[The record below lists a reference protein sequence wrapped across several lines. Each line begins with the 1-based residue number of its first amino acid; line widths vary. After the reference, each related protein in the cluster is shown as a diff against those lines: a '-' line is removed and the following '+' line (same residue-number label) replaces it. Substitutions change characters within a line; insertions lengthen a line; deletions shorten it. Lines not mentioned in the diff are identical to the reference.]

1 MDKKQRTVL
10 RGAGGNAAVVVL
22 TLLIRFITGVHFRSQ
37 IPPLPDM
44 ETLSVPLQDQL
55 SDATRKARLNP
66 TADNLGRLGMVYHS
80 STDYE
85 NAAACYQLAI
95 KKNSSKWEWSYFLG
109 YLNKEMGESA
119 RAVKNFKTVIKEN
132 PKAYHAWYYTG
143 EGYQNM
149 GSNDKAEI
157 AFKKIASIREKN
169 TAVNG
174 ASRIDYFPL
183 RTYARYQL
191 ARIYLG
197 TGRVD
202 LAEQTLQD
210 ILNDNITFGQ
220 AYRLLGNIYA
230 TRGDI
235 VQSGKYILRAND
247 LSDYSSPVDTLVDQ
261 LSLLSRSELYLLK
274 QIDEAERKVHPEW
287 AMKLVIHAI
296 RVMPENKYLI
306 SKAVKLFLKM
316 DAGKQIT
323 PYLDKHLGLFKDD
336 YNEIKEVA
344 DLLYEKGAF
353 QKSLGYYQQAA
364 RLKPGEAEIQ
374 SSLVLAL
381 FNAGMKEES
390 LAYMAELLEKDKKN
404 LKVLSNG
411 VYIMLTMGEMGKAD
425 AYVAELNRLAP
436 ANPKVQQLT
445 GMIAERDGQL
455 SRATALYEKSFS
467 GDPKDLATIQALGE
481 ILVRQEMWGEA
492 AGHYKKALEYHP
504 NEPYLLERLG
514 SLLINCPDAKLRN
527 VAEGMEYAERAFTHK
542 ASPTL
547 TMFSAGKSLSD
558 AYASMGDRQK
568 AYAYLNIIYEMARS
582 QGAPKEI
589 AEEIAKKLAE
599 YK

>member
-1 MDKKQRTVL
+1 
-10 RGAGGNAAVVVL
+10 
-22 TLLIRFITGVHFRSQ
+22 
-37 IPPLPDM
+37 M
-44 ETLSVPLQDQL
+44 EKLSVQLQEQL
-55 SDATRKARLNP
+55 SGANRKARHNP
-66 TADNLGRLGMVYHS
+66 TAGNLGRLGMVYHS
-80 STDYE
+80 SADYVK
-85 NAAACYQLAI
+85 AATCYQLAI

-119 RAVKNFKTVIKEN
+119 RAVEHFKTVLREN

-143 EGYQNM
+143 EGYQNL
-149 GSNDKAEI
+149 GSTDKAEI
-157 AFKKIASIREKN
+157 AFKKIEAIREKKSSP
-169 TAVNG
+169 TA
-174 ASRIDYFPL
+174 AARIDYFPL

-191 ARIYLG
+191 ARIYLS

-202 LAEQTLQD
+202 PAEHVLRD

-220 AYRLLGNIYA
+220 AYRLLGNVYA
-230 TRGDI
+230 TRGDTG
-235 VQSGKYILRAND
+235 QSYKYILRAND
-247 LSDYSSPVDTLVDQ
+247 LFDYSSPVDTLIDQ
-261 LSLLSRSELYLLK
+261 LSLISRSELYLLK
-274 QIDEAERKVHPEW
+274 QIDEAERMVHPEW

-296 RVMPENKYLI
+296 QVLPENKYLV

-316 DAGKQIT
+316 DAGKQIA
-323 PYLDKHLGLFKDD
+323 PYLDKHLGFFKDD

-344 DLLYEKGAF
+344 DLLYEKGVY
-353 QKSLGYYQQAA
+353 QKALGYYQQAA

-381 FNAGMKEES
+381 FNSGMKEES
-390 LAYMAELLEKDKKN
+390 LTYMAELLKKDKKN
-404 LKVLSNG
+404 VRILSNG

-455 SRATALYEKSFS
+455 SRATSCYERSFS
-467 GDPKDLATIQALGE
+467 GDPRDLATIQALSD
-481 ILVRQEMWGEA
+481 ILVRQKMWGKVA
-492 AGHYKKALEYHP
+492 SLYKKALEYHP
-504 NEPYLLERLG
+504 NEPYLLEKLG
-514 SLLINCPDAKLRN
+514 SLLINTPDVGLRN

-542 ASPTL
+542 ASPAI

-558 AYASMGDRQK
+558 AYANMGNRQK

-589 AEEIAKKLAE
+589 TEEIAKKLAE
-599 YK
+599 YR